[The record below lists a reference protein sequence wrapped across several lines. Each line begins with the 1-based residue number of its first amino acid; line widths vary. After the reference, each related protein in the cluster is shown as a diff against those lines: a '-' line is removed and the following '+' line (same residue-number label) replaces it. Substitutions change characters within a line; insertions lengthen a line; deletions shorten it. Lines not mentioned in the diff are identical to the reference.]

1 VLAGVLRVVV
11 VAYGGVGV
19 GGGVTPP
26 PELPPLVQPANVASA
41 TTTEINALLR
51 NPALDIRRPFVC
63 TAEAQDHFSFRL
75 LPVQELP
82 KRMGEQKRM
91 PGSKPGRQT
100 YGLLERISNVPI
112 RPVP

>member
-1 VLAGVLRVVV
+1 
-11 VAYGGVGV
+11 
-19 GGGVTPP
+19 
-26 PELPPLVQPANVASA
+26 
-41 TTTEINALLR
+41 
-51 NPALDIRRPFVC
+51 
-63 TAEAQDHFSFRL
+63 L

-82 KRMGEQKRM
+82 NRMGEQKRM